1 MTTLTCSELLIAT
14 SNPGKTKEIQTA
26 LGDLPLKLRFLEPD
40 DSAAAPVE
48 SGETYAENAIIKAT
62 EYARRSGL
70 CALADDSGLE
80 VDCLGGLPGVRSARF
95 GKGSDANRVELLLGR
110 LSGVPVSD
118 RRARFVSLVAIVH
131 PTSGVINVAEGECRG
146 RIIEAPLGENG
157 FGYDPIFVPDGYH
170 LTFAQLP
177 AEIKASISHRAKALK
192 LTREFLIQLL
202 TGRLTVSTSG
212 S

>member
-1 MTTLTCSELLIAT
+1 MPTLSCSELLIAT

-26 LGDLPLKLRFLEPD
+26 LGDLPLKLSFIEPD
-40 DSAAAPVE
+40 DSAASPNE

-80 VDCLGGLPGVRSARF
+80 VDWLGGLPGVRSARF
-95 GKGSDANRVELLLGR
+95 GEGSDSDRVKSLLER
-110 LSGVPVSD
+110 LAGVPVSD
-118 RRARFVSLVAIVH
+118 RKARFVSVVAIVH

-146 RIIEAPLGENG
+146 RINEAPLGANG
-157 FGYDPIFVPDGYH
+157 FGYDPIFVPEGYQ

-192 LTREFLIQLL
+192 VTWQFLNQLIS
-202 TGRLTVSTSG
+202 GRLTVSTSG